1 MNDVCQHI
9 SELES
14 LIYEASSLLLQFPKQ
29 EKLILDLL
37 IYGES
42 TITDREK
49 IAHLFTKNGNF
60 SSVVL
65 GVMLT
70 IFFINRAITC
80 S

>member
-1 MNDVCQHI
+1 MRNELCQHI

-42 TITDREK
+42 TITEREK

-60 SSVVL
+60 FVSVVL
-65 GVMLT
+65 KVMLT
-70 IFFINRAITC
+70 MLYH
-80 S
+80 